1 MNKLIIKIIFVIYI
15 GLTLSCSYT
24 PLFSEKNYNF
34 GFEQINFIEDGEKD
48 ANRIIE
54 NKFKL
59 IQQVNDKKLKKYI
72 LSIKTS
78 KVKKI
83 VLKDSKGDPVKFEL
97 VLKANYEVIDN
108 EKVLVNKEIER
119 KNIYDNNS
127 DKFKLK
133 EKEKIIL
140 ENLAGNISD
149 MILTSIIIL
158 DDN

>member
-1 MNKLIIKIIFVIYI
+1 
-15 GLTLSCSYT
+15 
-24 PLFSEKNYNF
+24 
-34 GFEQINFIEDGEKD
+34 
-48 ANRIIE
+48 
-54 NKFKL
+54 
-59 IQQVNDKKLKKYI
+59 
-72 LSIKTS
+72 
-78 KVKKI
+78 
-83 VLKDSKGDPVKFEL
+83 LKDSKGDPVKFEL

>member
-34 GFEQINFIEDGEKD
+34 GFEEINFIERGEKD
-48 ANRIIE
+48 ANRIIK
-54 NKFKL
+54 NKFTL

-72 LSIKTS
+72 ISIKTS

-97 VLKANYEVIDN
+97 ILIANYEVRDSKEVI
-108 EKVLVNKEIER
+108 LNKEIE
-119 KNIYDNNS
+119 KKIYMT
-127 DKFKLK
+127 
-133 EKEKIIL
+133 IIQ
-140 ENLAGNISD
+140 IS
-149 MILTSIIIL
+149 L
-158 DDN
+158 N

>member
-1 MNKLIIKIIFVIYI
+1 M
-15 GLTLSCSYT
+15 
-24 PLFSEKNYNF
+24 
-34 GFEQINFIEDGEKD
+34 
-48 ANRIIE
+48 
-54 NKFKL
+54 
-59 IQQVNDKKLKKYI
+59 LK
-72 LSIKTS
+72 TM
-78 KVKKI
+78 
-83 VLKDSKGDPVKFEL
+83 L
-97 VLKANYEVIDN
+97 VLFLELILIANYEVRDS
-108 EKVLVNKEIER
+108 EKVIVKKEIER

>member
-34 GFEQINFIEDGEKD
+34 GFEEIKFIKKGEED
-48 ANRIIE
+48 ANRIIK
-54 NKFKL
+54 NKL
-59 IQQVNDKKLKKYI
+59 SLVQQVNDKKLKKYN
-72 LSIKTS
+72 LYIKTS
-78 KVKKI
+78 KVRKI
-83 VLKDSKGDPVKFEL
+83 LLKDSKGDPVKFEL
-97 VLKANYEVIDN
+97 ILIANYEVRDSKEVI
-108 EKVLVNKEIER
+108 LNKEIEK

>member
-1 MNKLIIKIIFVIYI
+1 M

-34 GFEQINFIEDGEKD
+34 GFEEINFVKRGEDD
-48 ANRIIE
+48 ANRIIK
-54 NKFKL
+54 NRFTL
-59 IQQVNDKKLKKYI
+59 IKQVNDKKLKKYI

-97 VLKANYEVIDN
+97 ILIANYEVRDS

-140 ENLAGNISD
+140 ENLAVNISD